1 VPAASTCRDLK
12 GNPSPGGEFS
22 WPNATWAGD
31 TLSVGER
38 DWGENHTIARA
49 ANRGGVRLRSE
60 TGNQHGE
67 FVQTSH
73 GAASGAAVRRAPIR
87 YC

>member
-1 VPAASTCRDLK
+1 MARHRHRFRAAIRADGLLR
-12 GNPSPGGEFS
+12 
-22 WPNATWAGD
+22 AAGD